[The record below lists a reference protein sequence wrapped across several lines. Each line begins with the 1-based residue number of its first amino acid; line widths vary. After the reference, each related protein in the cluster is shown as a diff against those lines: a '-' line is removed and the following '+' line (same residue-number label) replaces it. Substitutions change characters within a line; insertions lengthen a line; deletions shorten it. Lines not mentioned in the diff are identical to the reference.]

1 MVTNRVMD
9 RSQIKQLMDAILAR
23 QGKAPVTEE
32 NVSLR
37 DAGFRSL
44 DFSELA
50 LRVER
55 AVGRELNFD
64 AALMRSIAT
73 VADVLNFFETACGDA

>member
-1 MVTNRVMD
+1 MSEKVVTRD
-9 RSQIKQLMDAILAR
+9 TIRELMNGILAR
-23 QGKAPVTEE
+23 QNKPAIADESA
-32 NVSLR
+32 SLR
-37 DAGFRSL
+37 SVGFRSL

-55 AVGRELNFD
+55 EAARELNFD

-73 VADVLNFFETACGDA
+73 VDDVLTFFEKACAGG

>member
-1 MVTNRVMD
+1 MTRD
-9 RSQIKQLMDAILAR
+9 QIKDLMNGILAR
-23 QGKAPVTEE
+23 QGKPAVANED
-32 NVSLR
+32 VLLR

-55 AVGRELNFD
+55 AAGRELNFD
-64 AALMRSIAT
+64 AALMRSIST
-73 VADVLNFFETACGDA
+73 VADVLNFFQRACQNA

>member
-1 MVTNRVMD
+1 MKRT
-9 RSQIKQLMDAILAR
+9 QIKELMNAILAKL
-23 QGKAPVTEE
+23 GKAPIGDE
-32 NVSLR
+32 SAPLR
-37 DAGFRSL
+37 EVGFRSL

-55 AVGRELNFD
+55 GVGRELNFD

-73 VADVLNFFETACGDA
+73 VADVLNFFEQASRDA

>member
-1 MVTNRVMD
+1 MQRN
-9 RSQIKQLMDAILAR
+9 QIIELFNSILAR
-23 QGKAPVTEE
+23 QGKPPLVDESAQ
-32 NVSLR
+32 LR
-37 DAGFRSL
+37 DVGFRSL

-64 AALMRSIAT
+64 AALMRSIST
-73 VADVLNFFETACGDA
+73 VADVLNFFENACRQS